1 MFVAVARITLSIPEA
16 GSLKSKRHVVHKVLD
31 RIKARFNVSAAE
43 VADLDLWQRATL
55 GVAAVANEHTFAQ
68 ECVSKVVKFI
78 EELYVA
84 PVVSWTSEVI
94 PLGGDLF
101 GEEGVSFGPEA
112 RPPVRTLADAEREA
126 AEGGARAEDFPAP
139 APAPRGSKGGGKAKK
154 PMSEAERAR
163 AIEELR
169 RRLRDARKAAAGKG
183 DGDTLAPVTVT
194 SPMRGSFRPR
204 TSICPTS

>member
-1 MFVAVARITLSIPEA
+1 MFVAVARVTLSIPEA

-31 RIKARFNVSAAE
+31 KVKVRFNVSAAE

-55 GVAAVANEHTFAQ
+55 GFAAVANEHAFAQ

-101 GEEGVSFGPEA
+101 GEEDGLAGA
-112 RPPVRTLADAEREA
+112 VRTLADAEREA
-126 AEGGARAEDFPAP
+126 AQGADARAEDFPEPQAP
-139 APAPRGSKGGGKAKK
+139 QRSRREKGGKAKK
-154 PMSEAERAR
+154 PMSEADRAR
-163 AIEELR
+163 AIEDLR
-169 RRLRDARKAAAGKG
+169 RRLRDARKSTLP
-183 DGDTLAPVTVT
+183 DGEDD
-194 SPMRGSFRPR
+194 GED
-204 TSICPTS
+204 

>member
-31 RIKARFNVSAAE
+31 KVKARFNVSAAE

-55 GVAAVANEHTFAQ
+55 GIAAVANEHAFAQ
-68 ECVSKVVKFI
+68 ESISKVVKFI

-101 GEEGVSFGPEA
+101 GEDDTSFA
-112 RPPVRTLADAEREA
+112 MDHVRTLADAEREA
-126 AEGGARAEDFPAP
+126 EERDLPSPRPPARERGGKQP
-139 APAPRGSKGGGKAKK
+139 KGGKKA
-154 PMSEAERAR
+154 MTEEERAR
-163 AIEELR
+163 AIDDLR
-169 RRLRDARKAAAGKG
+169 RRVRDSRR
-183 DGDTLAPVTVT
+183 P
-194 SPMRGSFRPR
+194 GSDPD
-204 TSICPTS
+204 PDDEEP